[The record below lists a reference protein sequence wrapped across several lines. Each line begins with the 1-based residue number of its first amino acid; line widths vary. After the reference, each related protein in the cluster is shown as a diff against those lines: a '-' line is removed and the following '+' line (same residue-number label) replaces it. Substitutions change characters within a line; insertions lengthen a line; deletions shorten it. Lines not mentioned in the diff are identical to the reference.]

1 MQCERKPIDDFCD
14 LLLSAK
20 FFSHHFANAVIVRR
34 SRTTLM
40 KISGSKASVPCQR
53 SYIRGE
59 KECDDNRT
67 TRRML

>member
-20 FFSHHFANAVIVRR
+20 FFSHHFAHAVIVRR
-34 SRTTLM
+34 SRTTLR

-53 SYIRGE
+53 LDSRR

-67 TRRML
+67 TRRM

>member
-53 SYIRGE
+53 S
-59 KECDDNRT
+59 
-67 TRRML
+67 